1 LRRSL
6 VVAIDL
12 NDGALRTL
20 VSDSDFFSSPQI
32 SPDGKQ
38 FAWLAWNHPNMPW
51 DGTELFVAPFAADGS
66 LANPQK
72 IAGGIDESIFQ
83 PAWSPDG
90 ELFFVSDRTNW
101 WNLYAQRDGKAVAVL
116 RMDAEFGMPQWVFG
130 MRTYNFEPNGNLL
143 ATYTRDG
150 QWHWMKIDPRSGKHE
165 ELKIP
170 YTDVRGIRVAAGR
183 AYAVVSSATEP
194 DTLVEIDL
202 ADGKCQTIRR
212 SSPIQADPEY
222 TSIPSAIE
230 FPTDGGKTAHAFY
243 YPPKNADYCG
253 PPGEAPPLVVVI
265 HGGPTSNSPAKF
277 SLSYQYFTSRGFGV
291 CDVNYGGSTGYG
303 REYRNRLRDNW
314 GVVDVAD
321 ASNAALYLARQGKAN
336 PKKLLIRGGSAGGY
350 TTLACLAFRDV
361 FACGASYYG
370 VSDLALL
377 AQDTHKFESHY
388 LDRLVGPYP
397 QEKQR
402 YQARSPI
409 DHLDRF
415 KEPAILLQGL
425 EDKVV
430 PPNQAEAIFASLKQ
444 KGIPVAYV
452 TFPGEQHGF
461 RKAENIIRAREAELY
476 FYSRVLGFNLPE
488 KIEPVDIANLPQ
500 R

>member
-1 LRRSL
+1 
-6 VVAIDL
+6 
-12 NDGALRTL
+12 
-20 VSDSDFFSSPQI
+20 
-32 SPDGKQ
+32 
-38 FAWLAWNHPNMPW
+38 M
-51 DGTELFVAPFAADGS
+51 
-66 LANPQK
+66 
-72 IAGGIDESIFQ
+72 
-83 PAWSPDG
+83 
-90 ELFFVSDRTNW
+90 
-101 WNLYAQRDGKAVAVL
+101 
-116 RMDAEFGMPQWVFG
+116 
-130 MRTYNFEPNGNLL
+130 
-143 ATYTRDG
+143 
-150 QWHWMKIDPRSGKHE
+150 
-165 ELKIP
+165 
-170 YTDVRGIRVAAGR
+170 AAGR